1 MTVGAH
7 VSEAP
12 RVDPITFKMV
22 RHRVWAILDEMA
34 GTLVRTSGN
43 PSITE
48 AHDFMVA
55 LFTAEGEIALGG
67 WGIVRHVSCT
77 AQACRGILERFPAQ
91 EIEEDDVFLLNDP
104 YVAAIHQPDVYIL
117 SPVHFE
123 GKLVAWVGNFTHLA
137 DIGGIDP
144 GSSPRATHV
153 LQEGLRIP
161 GLKIADRGVLREDV
175 WETLLHMTREPE
187 MNALQLKA
195 QMAANHTGKQKL
207 LALLNKIGF
216 DQYRAIV
223 GQMMDQ
229 TEQALRGR
237 LRALPD
243 GTWRTR
249 EYLDTPDR
257 IYTVEL
263 AMTKR
268 DDELHFDFSGTS
280 EQAPSFVNCT
290 YWGTRGG
297 IFVSLAHLL
306 GFGLPWNQG
315 LLAPLA
321 LTVPEGSLLNCT
333 YPAPVS
339 MSTVA
344 ASRVATIASWNTL
357 ARMLAMGDGFA
368 LSAPWGTGANGL
380 RLAGIARPR
389 RYFVLT
395 TWADTGGGGARRSAD
410 GIDTSGG
417 TDTPMGA
424 IPNVETLERSGPVLY
439 LFRRQVPDSGGPG
452 THRGGVS
459 AEVAFTL
466 HKAPDGRLTAV
477 LLGTGAEPA
486 QIQGVFGGL
495 PGCNTLFELRTDTRV
510 QEYLREAVP
519 TGLDQLGGEVRHMPP
534 QGLFEIDAAS
544 VFHTRADGGGGLGNP
559 LRRPVERVLADVR
572 AGLVTRE
579 QARERYGVVVDEQA
593 RVDVEATARL
603 RARQSGRGEP
613 TTDGATLTE
622 DRLITKPVTY
632 DHARGIVTCS
642 ECGHALSGI
651 ENNWR
656 ARAVEAS
663 QPLSSLGVL
672 MASTRFVLRTWRCP
686 GCDNLLDTEMSR
698 PEDPP
703 LHPYSPLASDSS

>member
-1 MTVGAH
+1 MATPAATE
-7 VSEAP
+7 SL
-12 RVDPITFKMV
+12 RLDPITFKMV
-22 RHRVWAILDEMA
+22 RHRIWALLDEMA
-34 GTLVRTSGN
+34 STLVRTSGN

-55 LFTAEGEIALGG
+55 LFTPEGRIALGG

-77 AQACRGILERFPAQ
+77 AQACKGILERFPLGD
-91 EIEEDDVFLLNDP
+91 IHEDDVFLLNDP

-117 SPVHFE
+117 SPVHFDGE
-123 GKLVAWVGNFTHLA
+123 LVAWVGNFTHLA

-175 WETLLHMTREPE
+175 WNTLLNMTREPE

-207 LALLNKIGF
+207 QALLAKIGLP
-216 DQYRAIV
+216 QYQAIV
-223 GQMMDQ
+223 ARMIAHTD
-229 TEQALRGR
+229 EALRAR
-237 LRALPD
+237 LRQLPD

-257 IYTVEL
+257 VYTVEL
-263 AMTKR
+263 AMTKE
-268 DDELHFDFSGTS
+268 DDRLHFDFSGTS
-280 EQAPSFVNCT
+280 EQAPTFVNCT
-290 YWGTRGG
+290 FWGTRGG
-297 IFVSLAHLL
+297 VFVSLAHLL
-306 GFGLPWNQG
+306 GFGLPWTEG
-315 LLAPLA
+315 LLQPLSFA
-321 LTVPEGSLLNCT
+321 VPEGSLLNCT

-357 ARMLAMGDGFA
+357 ARMLAAGEGFD

-380 RLAGIARPR
+380 RLAGIARPN

-395 TWADTGGGGARRSAD
+395 TWADTGGGGARRASD

-424 IPNVETLERSGPVLY
+424 IPNVETLERSGPILY

-452 THRGGVS
+452 FHRGGVC
-459 AEVAFTL
+459 AEVAFTV
-466 HKAPDGRLTAV
+466 HKAPEGRLTGV

-510 QEYLREAVP
+510 RELLRERIPVD
-519 TGLDQLGGEVRHMPP
+519 LDQLGGEVRRLPP
-534 QGLFEIDAAS
+534 QGLFDLDAAS

-559 LRRPVERVLADVR
+559 RFRAAARVLADVR
-572 AGLVTRE
+572 ASLVSRE
-579 QARERYGVVVDEQA
+579 QARDRYGVVVTDGDEIDLA
-593 RVDVEATARL
+593 ATAAL
-603 RARQSGRGEP
+603 RPS
-613 TTDGATLTE
+613 DGAAASAGVG
-622 DRLITKPVTY
+622 RITPPVTY
-632 DHARGIVTCS
+632 DLDRGVVTCS
-642 ECGHALSGI
+642 ACGERLADVAD
-651 ENNWR
+651 NWKPNT
-656 ARAVEAS
+656 AEAS
-663 QPLSSLGVL
+663 QPLSSLGPL
-672 MASTRFVLRTWRCP
+672 MTASRFVLRTFSCPRC
-686 GCDNLLDTEMSR
+686 GAVLETEMTL

-703 LHPYSPLASDSS
+703 LHAYSPRSPESA